1 MQLPGVGRRSF
12 VVSCAVLAS
21 LLAIVVPVRAAL
33 PVVMGPPETPAPT
46 PDFTTWR
53 ELGQHEGLPQATA
66 YALAQDRDGYV
77 WAGTED
83 GLARYDGRRWRRVPI
98 PGASHAPPHVL
109 ALTATDDGAVWAG
122 SDLRGLLRWN
132 GSAIEAFG
140 ASRGLPVTVVRGV
153 VPAARDSV
161 WVATP
166 QGVARCNADG
176 CRALAPAAKLDAWT
190 VLPGRGDGDAPVLW
204 VATLQDGVYRIDDPD
219 GDARLADWHVGMKDG
234 MPANTARALAQFGGP
249 DGRDLWIASGYGV
262 TRVARD
268 RLVVYGEGVRLT
280 SSTASVLVPSV
291 DDEGR
296 PVLLAGLQR
305 GGLVRFRDDGSWQ
318 RESLAQGLPD
328 DAIYSI
334 LLTDRDRAQPRL
346 WLGTQGVGAI
356 RREAGRWSVIDTRH
370 GLPARSV
377 RGVGRNAFPDGTEG
391 FWIGT
396 VGGAVQLRD
405 GRWQPLGPPAIASAQ
420 VYDLARASDG
430 SVWLG
435 TDRGLV
441 HWRSDGI
448 DTIDRTQTHFPANTI
463 IAVLVSRDD
472 DGNEEVWLGARHGL
486 ALVRDGK
493 LARLAKWPQHLG
505 PAVRTFAES
514 RDRGG
519 RRTLWAGGE
528 GGVESWHEGRW
539 TPLPG
544 NCLPHEEVMDL
555 RVRGEPGAQS
565 LWIATRGG
573 IARVDLD
580 DGNAC
585 EALSGPALPMAV
597 VYQLRHDGNGRVYL
611 FGYEGALRLT
621 PDPAAPGSLARMRV
635 ERYDEND
642 GLPAPEFNRATHV
655 DERGRIWA
663 GGVAGAVVFDPA
675 AEPPPQPA
683 RPLLLTSA
691 EVLEP
696 DEPLAP
702 GALLPAS
709 HNSVRFEFALM
720 SYEREHL
727 TRYRTQLVGLDASPR
742 AWTTEPGITYARV
755 PPGDYVF
762 RVWARDAFGTISGP
776 REQPFAVAV
785 PRWQS
790 PLAIGLYLFAFALL
804 AMAWSR
810 SRSRGLAQ
818 RAESLAREVD
828 ERTRALGELN
838 RQLEQASLTDPL
850 TGLANRRHFAAYVAG
865 QLERRREQG
874 GRSLLCLLDLDWFK
888 SINDRHG
895 HAAGD
900 ELLVQAAGCLRAW
913 AGNAGSALR
922 WGGEEFLLVRPL
934 LSGEDPATL
943 AQQLVD
949 AVRQCRI
956 SLAGRDVVVTGSV
969 GWTTWPW
976 LPTRPLLVSLD
987 QALTLADQALYRAK
1001 ESGRDRAVGA
1011 VWDDTA
1017 PALAEHPDMRVR
1029 WSSRER

>member
-1 MQLPGVGRRSF
+1 MRQRLQ
-12 VVSCAVLAS
+12 
-21 LLAIVVPVRAAL
+21 LLAEVN
-33 PVVMGPPETPAPT
+33 
-46 PDFTTWR
+46 
-53 ELGQHEGLPQATA
+53 EGLTLVLVVGPDLRAPEG
-66 YALAQDRDGYV
+66 LAQLVEGMPGEQRWHRLDREGP
-77 WAGTED
+77 ALGAQ
-83 GLARYDGRRWRRVPI
+83 LA
-98 PGASHAPPHVL
+98 
-109 ALTATDDGAVWAG
+109 
-122 SDLRGLLRWN
+122 
-132 GSAIEAFG
+132 
-140 ASRGLPVTVVRGV
+140 
-153 VPAARDSV
+153 DSSV
-161 WVATP
+161 M
-166 QGVARCNADG
+166 
-176 CRALAPAAKLDAWT
+176 
-190 VLPGRGDGDAPVLW
+190 GRGDGDAPVLW

-642 GLPAPEFNRATHV
+642 GLPALEFNRATHV

-675 AEPPPQPA
+675 AELPPQPA

-691 EVLEP
+691 VVLEP

-790 PLAIGLYLFAFALL
+790 PLAIGLYLIAFALL

-850 TGLANRRHFAAYVAG
+850 TGLANRRHFAAHVAG
-865 QLERRREQG
+865 QLERAGVVIEVPGHRRVLAVAEVEADG
-874 GRSLLCLLDLDWFK
+874 GVGAGEDAEVRTKGAVDGPDGHRPV
-888 SINDRHG
+888 RHRRPHEPDTRIWRAG
-895 HAAGD
+895 FAGLARGIRDAAG
-900 ELLVQAAGCLRAW
+900 GH
-913 AGNAGSALR
+913 
-922 WGGEEFLLVRPL
+922 
-934 LSGEDPATL
+934 PATP
-943 AQQLVD
+943 
-949 AVRQCRI
+949 RQPRG
-956 SLAGRDVVVTGSV
+956 LFNVVVQRRRRCRRRS
-969 GWTTWPW
+969 
-976 LPTRPLLVSLD
+976 
-987 QALTLADQALYRAK
+987 
-1001 ESGRDRAVGA
+1001 
-1011 VWDDTA
+1011 A
-1017 PALAEHPDMRVR
+1017 P
-1029 WSSRER
+1029 